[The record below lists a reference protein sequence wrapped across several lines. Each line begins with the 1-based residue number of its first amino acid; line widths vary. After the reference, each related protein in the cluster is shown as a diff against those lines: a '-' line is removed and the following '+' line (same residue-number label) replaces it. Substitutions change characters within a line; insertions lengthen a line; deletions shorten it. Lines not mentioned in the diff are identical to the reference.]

1 MATLDD
7 YKQQLANLLRNTSN
21 TITNLPTEAQ
31 RFMYNPQAFT
41 QMFGQNQLPR
51 ETGFAEG
58 AMVGDR
64 KYGSEQGFAEGE
76 PLALPLALAGMG
88 AGAVGVARNPKLV
101 ARLESPFHSPQAST
115 EAAQTPTKTL
125 LNASGDPVAES
136 LSRQRFETAASPS
149 LLKNVKQRQG
159 VWEAETNPMF
169 LSTLTKGGRLDF
181 RKDLI
186 KDVVQTAENLE
197 QAGAGVIRAIP
208 LRFGGLDKGDSA
220 IFTVGKK
227 PLSNEQVSEMSKIV
241 GDRAAIQHRADGT
254 AVLIPFDPSQLKTI
268 AAEIQTALP
277 TFKAKP
283 ALSQEGFDRLYYP
296 RSDYAKEGAVA
307 REANIKGQLTQAF
320 DELLKKK
327 GYRE

>member
-1 MATLDD
+1 MATL
-7 YKQQLANLLRNTSN
+7 AEMLRQSADKLV
-21 TITNLPTEAQ
+21 NLPTEAQ

-41 QMFGQNQLPR
+41 QMFGVNQLPN

-64 KYGSEQGFAEGE
+64 KYGSEQGYAQGE
-76 PLALPLALAGMG
+76 PLALPLALASMG
-88 AGAVGVARNPKLV
+88 VGSIGLAKNPKLI

-125 LNASGDPVAES
+125 LNAMGDPVAEA
-136 LSRQRFETAASPS
+136 LSKQRFETAASPS

-169 LSTLTKGGRLDF
+169 LSTLTKGGRLDT

-208 LRFGGLDKGDSA
+208 LRFGSLDKGDAA
-220 IFTVGKK
+220 IFSVGKK

-254 AVLIPFDPSQLKTI
+254 AVLIPFNSGELKSIT
-268 AAEIQTALP
+268 AEIQTAMP
-277 TFKAKP
+277 SFKAKP

-296 RSDYAKEGAVA
+296 RSDYVKEGAVA
-307 REANIKGQLTQAF
+307 REENLKGKLTQAF

>member
-1 MATLDD
+1 MATL
-7 YKQQLANLLRNTSN
+7 AELLR
-21 TITNLPTEAQ
+21 LEGGA
-31 RFMYNPQAFT
+31 FVGYPQMPNKTMPQPQGGYAEGF
-41 QMFGQNQLPR
+41 LSSA
-51 ETGFAEG
+51 TGFPQQPNMSVLNPNEAAYLEG
-58 AMVGDR
+58 RQA
-64 KYGSEQGFAEGE
+64 GE
-76 PLALPLALAGMG
+76 PVNIAAM
-88 AGAVGVARNPKLV
+88 AVPFGIGVARNPKLV
-101 ARLESPFHSPQAST
+101 ARLESPFYSPQAST

-125 LNASGDPVAES
+125 LNASGNPIAEA
-136 LSRQRFETAASPS
+136 LSRQRFEIAASPS
-149 LLKNVKQRQG
+149 LLKDVKQRQG

-169 LSTLTKGGRLDF
+169 LSTLTKGGRLDK

-208 LRFGGLDKGDSA
+208 LRFGGLDKGDAA
-220 IFTVGKK
+220 IFSVGKK
-227 PLSNEQVSEMSKIV
+227 PLTNEQVSEMSKIV

-254 AVLIPFDPSQLKTI
+254 AVLIPFDPSQLKSLAT
-268 AAEIQTALP
+268 EIQTALP

-296 RSDYAKEGAVA
+296 RSDYVKEGAVA

>member
-1 MATLDD
+1 MATL
-7 YKQQLANLLRNTSN
+7 AELLR
-21 TITNLPTEAQ
+21 LEGGA
-31 RFMYNPQAFT
+31 FVGYPQMPNKTMPQPQGGYAEGF
-41 QMFGQNQLPR
+41 LSSA
-51 ETGFAEG
+51 TGFPQQPNMSVLDPNQAAYLEG
-58 AMVGDR
+58 RQA
-64 KYGSEQGFAEGE
+64 GE
-76 PLALPLALAGMG
+76 PVNIAAMAVPLGIG
-88 AGAVGVARNPKLV
+88 IARNPKLV
-101 ARLESPFHSPQAST
+101 ARLESPFYSPQAST

-125 LNASGDPVAES
+125 LNASGDPVAEA
-136 LSRQRFETAASPS
+136 LSRQRFEIAASPS

-169 LSTLTKGGRLDF
+169 LSTLTKGGRLDK

-197 QAGAGVIRAIP
+197 QAGAGVVRAIP
-208 LRFGGLDKGDSA
+208 LRFGGLDKGDAA
-220 IFTVGKK
+220 IFSVGKK
-227 PLSNEQVSEMSKIV
+227 PLTNDQVSEMSKIV

-254 AVLIPFDPSQLKTI
+254 AVLIPFDPSQLKSLAT
-268 AAEIQTALP
+268 EIQTALP

-296 RSDYAKEGAVA
+296 RSDYVKEGAVA

>member
-1 MATLDD
+1 MATL
-7 YKQQLANLLRNTSN
+7 AELLR
-21 TITNLPTEAQ
+21 LEGGA
-31 RFMYNPQAFT
+31 FVGYPQMPNKTVPQPQGGYAEGF
-41 QMFGQNQLPR
+41 LSSA
-51 ETGFAEG
+51 TGFPQQPNMSVLNPNEAAYLKG
-58 AMVGDR
+58 RQA
-64 KYGSEQGFAEGE
+64 GE
-76 PLALPLALAGMG
+76 PVNIAAMAVPLGIG
-88 AGAVGVARNPKLV
+88 IARNPKLV
-101 ARLESPFHSPQAST
+101 ARLESPFYSPQAST

-125 LNASGDPVAES
+125 LNASGDPTAEA
-136 LSRQRFETAASPS
+136 LSRQRFEIAASPS

-169 LSTLTKGGRLDF
+169 LSTLTKGGRLDK

-197 QAGAGVIRAIP
+197 QAGAGVVRAIP
-208 LRFGGLDKGDSA
+208 LRFGGLDKGDAA
-220 IFTVGKK
+220 IFSVGKK
-227 PLSNEQVSEMSKIV
+227 PLTNDQVSEMSKIV

-254 AVLIPFDPSQLKTI
+254 AVLIPFDPSQLKSLAT
-268 AAEIQTALP
+268 EIQTALP

-296 RSDYAKEGAVA
+296 RSDYVKEGAVA

>member
-1 MATLDD
+1 MATL
-7 YKQQLANLLRNTSN
+7 AELLR
-21 TITNLPTEAQ
+21 LEGGA
-31 RFMYNPQAFT
+31 FVGFPQMPNKTVPQPQGGYAEGF
-41 QMFGQNQLPR
+41 LSSA
-51 ETGFAEG
+51 TGFPQQPNMSVLNPNEAAYLEG
-58 AMVGDR
+58 RQA
-64 KYGSEQGFAEGE
+64 GE
-76 PLALPLALAGMG
+76 PVNIAAM
-88 AGAVGVARNPKLV
+88 AVPFGIGVARNPKLV
-101 ARLESPFHSPQAST
+101 ARLESPFYSPQAST

-125 LNASGDPVAES
+125 LNASGNPIAEA
-136 LSRQRFETAASPS
+136 LSRQRFEIAASPS
-149 LLKNVKQRQG
+149 LLKDVKQRQG

-169 LSTLTKGGRLDF
+169 LSTLTKGGRLDK

-208 LRFGGLDKGDSA
+208 LRFGGLDKGDAA
-220 IFTVGKK
+220 IFSVGKK
-227 PLSNEQVSEMSKIV
+227 PLTNDQVSEMSKIV

-254 AVLIPFDPSQLKTI
+254 AVLIPFDPSQLKSLAT
-268 AAEIQTALP
+268 EIQTALP

-296 RSDYAKEGAVA
+296 RSDYVKEGAVA

>member
-1 MATLDD
+1 MATL
-7 YKQQLANLLRNTSN
+7 AELLR
-21 TITNLPTEAQ
+21 LEGGA
-31 RFMYNPQAFT
+31 FVGYPQMPNKTVLQPQGGYAEGF
-41 QMFGQNQLPR
+41 LSSA
-51 ETGFAEG
+51 TGFPQQPNMSVLDPNQAAYLKG
-58 AMVGDR
+58 RQA
-64 KYGSEQGFAEGE
+64 GE
-76 PLALPLALAGMG
+76 PVNIAAMAVPLGIG
-88 AGAVGVARNPKLV
+88 IARNPKLV
-101 ARLESPFHSPQAST
+101 ARLESPFYSPQAST

-125 LNASGDPVAES
+125 LNASGDPVAEA
-136 LSRQRFETAASPS
+136 LSRQRFEIAASPS

-169 LSTLTKGGRLDF
+169 LSTLTKGGRLDK

-197 QAGAGVIRAIP
+197 QAGAGVVRAIP
-208 LRFGGLDKGDSA
+208 LRFGGLDKGDAA
-220 IFTVGKK
+220 IFSVGKK
-227 PLSNEQVSEMSKIV
+227 PLTNDQVSEMSKIV

-254 AVLIPFDPSQLKTI
+254 AVLIPFDPSQLKSLAT
-268 AAEIQTALP
+268 EIQTALP

-296 RSDYAKEGAVA
+296 RSDYVKEGAVA

>member
-1 MATLDD
+1 MAALDD

-41 QMFGQNQLPR
+41 QMFGQNQLPN

-64 KYGSEQGFAEGE
+64 KYGSEQGYAQGE
-76 PLALPLALAGMG
+76 PLALPLALASMG
-88 AGAVGVARNPKLV
+88 VGSIGLAKNPKLV

-125 LNASGDPVAES
+125 LNAMGDPVAEA
-136 LSRQRFETAASPS
+136 LSKQRFETAASPS

-169 LSTLTKGGRLDF
+169 LSTLTKGGRLDT

-208 LRFGGLDKGDSA
+208 LRFGGLDKGDAA
-220 IFTVGKK
+220 IFSVGKK

-254 AVLIPFDPSQLKTI
+254 AVLIPFNSGELKSIT
-268 AAEIQTALP
+268 AEIQTAMP
-277 TFKAKP
+277 SFKAKP
-283 ALSQEGFDRLYYP
+283 ALSQEGFDRMYYP
-296 RSDYAKEGAVA
+296 RSDYVKEGAVA
-307 REANIKGQLTQAF
+307 REENLKGQLTQAF

>member
-1 MATLDD
+1 MATL
-7 YKQQLANLLRNTSN
+7 AEMLRQGADKLV
-21 TITNLPTEAQ
+21 NLPTEAQ

-41 QMFGQNQLPR
+41 QMFGVNQLPN

-64 KYGSEQGFAEGE
+64 KYGSEQGYAQGE
-76 PLALPLALAGMG
+76 PFALPLALAGMG
-88 AGAVGVARNPKLV
+88 AGAVGLARNPKLV

-115 EAAQTPTKTL
+115 EAATKASNTL
-125 LNASGDPVAES
+125 LKATGDPIAELMS
-136 LSRQRFETAASPS
+136 LKRFETAASPS

-159 VWEAETNPMF
+159 VWEGETNPMF
-169 LSTLTKGGRLDF
+169 LSTLTKGGRLDT

-208 LRFGGLDKGDSA
+208 LRFGGLNKGDAA
-220 IFTVGKK
+220 IFSVGKK
-227 PLSNEQVSEMSKIV
+227 PLTNDQVSEMSKIV

-254 AVLIPFDPSQLKTI
+254 AVLIPFDPSQLKSLAT
-268 AAEIQTALP
+268 EIQTALP

-296 RSDYAKEGAVA
+296 RSDYVKEGAVA

>member
-1 MATLDD
+1 MSVLDP
-7 YKQQLANLLRNTSN
+7 N
-21 TITNLPTEAQ
+21 
-31 RFMYNPQAFT
+31 QAAYLKGR
-41 QMFGQNQLPR
+41 Q
-51 ETGFAEG
+51 A
-58 AMVGDR
+58 
-64 KYGSEQGFAEGE
+64 GE
-76 PLALPLALAGMG
+76 PVNIAAMAVPLGIG
-88 AGAVGVARNPKLV
+88 IARNPKLV
-101 ARLESPFHSPQAST
+101 ARLESPFYSPQAST

-125 LNASGDPVAES
+125 LNASGDPVAEA
-136 LSRQRFETAASPS
+136 LSRQRFEIAASPS

-169 LSTLTKGGRLDF
+169 LSTLTKGGRLDK

-197 QAGAGVIRAIP
+197 QAGAGVVRAIP
-208 LRFGGLDKGDSA
+208 LRFGGLDKGDAA
-220 IFTVGKK
+220 IFSVGKK
-227 PLSNEQVSEMSKIV
+227 PLTNDQVSEMSKIV

-254 AVLIPFDPSQLKTI
+254 AVLIPFDPSQLKSLAT
-268 AAEIQTALP
+268 EIQTALP

-296 RSDYAKEGAVA
+296 RSDYVKEGAVA

>member
-1 MATLDD
+1 MATL
-7 YKQQLANLLRNTSN
+7 AELLR
-21 TITNLPTEAQ
+21 LEGGA
-31 RFMYNPQAFT
+31 FVGYPQMPNKTVPQPQGGYAEGF
-41 QMFGQNQLPR
+41 LSSA
-51 ETGFAEG
+51 TGFPQQPNMSVLDPNQAAYLKG
-58 AMVGDR
+58 RQA
-64 KYGSEQGFAEGE
+64 GE
-76 PLALPLALAGMG
+76 PVNIAAMAVPLGIG
-88 AGAVGVARNPKLV
+88 IARNPKLV
-101 ARLESPFHSPQAST
+101 ARLESPFYSPQAST

-125 LNASGDPVAES
+125 LNASGDPVAEA
-136 LSRQRFETAASPS
+136 LSRQRFEIAASPS

-169 LSTLTKGGRLDF
+169 LSTLTKGGRLDK

-197 QAGAGVIRAIP
+197 QAGAGVVRAIP
-208 LRFGGLDKGDSA
+208 LRFGGLDKGDAA
-220 IFTVGKK
+220 IFSVGKK
-227 PLSNEQVSEMSKIV
+227 PLTNDQVSEMSKIV

-254 AVLIPFDPSQLKTI
+254 AVLIPFDPSQLKSLAT
-268 AAEIQTALP
+268 EIQTALP

-296 RSDYAKEGAVA
+296 RSDYVKEGAVA

>member
-1 MATLDD
+1 MATL
-7 YKQQLANLLRNTSN
+7 AELLR
-21 TITNLPTEAQ
+21 LEGGA
-31 RFMYNPQAFT
+31 FVGYPQMPNKTMPQPQGGYAEGF
-41 QMFGQNQLPR
+41 LSSA
-51 ETGFAEG
+51 TGFSPQPNMSVLDPNQAAYLEG
-58 AMVGDR
+58 RQA
-64 KYGSEQGFAEGE
+64 GE
-76 PLALPLALAGMG
+76 PVNIAAMAVPLGIG
-88 AGAVGVARNPKLV
+88 IARNPKLV
-101 ARLESPFHSPQAST
+101 ARLESPFYSPQAST

-125 LNASGDPVAES
+125 LNASGNPVAEA
-136 LSRQRFETAASPS
+136 LSRQRFEIAASPS

-169 LSTLTKGGRLDF
+169 LSTLTKGGRLDK

-197 QAGAGVIRAIP
+197 QAGAGVVRAIP
-208 LRFGGLDKGDSA
+208 LRFGGLDKGDAA
-220 IFTVGKK
+220 IFSVGKK
-227 PLSNEQVSEMSKIV
+227 PLTNDQVSEMSKIV

-254 AVLIPFDPSQLKTI
+254 AVLIPFDPSQLKSLAT
-268 AAEIQTALP
+268 EIQTALP

-296 RSDYAKEGAVA
+296 RSDYVKEGAVA

>member
-1 MATLDD
+1 MATL
-7 YKQQLANLLRNTSN
+7 AELLR
-21 TITNLPTEAQ
+21 LQGGA
-31 RFMYNPQAFT
+31 FVGYPQMPNKTMPQPQGGYAEGF
-41 QMFGQNQLPR
+41 LSSA
-51 ETGFAEG
+51 TGFPQQPNMSVLDPNQAAYLEG
-58 AMVGDR
+58 RQA
-64 KYGSEQGFAEGE
+64 GE
-76 PLALPLALAGMG
+76 PVNIAAMAVPLGIG
-88 AGAVGVARNPKLV
+88 IARNPKLV
-101 ARLESPFHSPQAST
+101 ARLESPFYSPQAST

-125 LNASGDPVAES
+125 LNASGDPVAEA
-136 LSRQRFETAASPS
+136 LSRQRFEIAASPS

-169 LSTLTKGGRLDF
+169 LSTLTKGGRLDK

-197 QAGAGVIRAIP
+197 QAGAGVVRAIP
-208 LRFGGLDKGDSA
+208 LRFGGLDKGDAA
-220 IFTVGKK
+220 IFSVGKK
-227 PLSNEQVSEMSKIV
+227 PLTNDQVSEMSKIV

-254 AVLIPFDPSQLKTI
+254 AVLIPFDPSQLKSLAT
-268 AAEIQTALP
+268 EIQTALP

-296 RSDYAKEGAVA
+296 RSDYVKEGAVA